1 MYDIS
6 GLFPAQD
13 CPGAISVERA
23 IAELRAGRPVAL
35 SEGEVRLLVYP
46 AENLDEGSAEAL
58 ERMGGARLVLS
69 AQRLGR
75 LGVERAGPGLIALPH
90 LDLDRIS
97 ALILDEEARIDAPVA
112 NPTPPEEAALD
123 IMRLAQL
130 LPAAIVVRLEAPIAG
145 LVEIA
150 ARDIRAFRARKITT
164 LRLIGRAPVPLEGAP
179 NSEIAVF
186 RGGEGLRDQAAVIV
200 GEPDLANPVQVRLHS
215 ACLTGDL
222 FGSLKCDCGDQ
233 LRHTAKF
240 MAENGGGVILY
251 LDQEGRGN
259 GLSNKIRAY
268 GLQAQ
273 GHDTYDA
280 DEILGFGLDQRR
292 FGYAARMLDLLGVTR
307 VRLMTN
313 NPVKIEALRAA
324 GLEVSDQRIQGRP
337 TPQNIHYL
345 ATKRDRAGHF
355 LDVDVPLPKD

>member
-6 GLFPAQD
+6 GLFPANESSTV
-13 CPGAISVERA
+13 SVERGV
-23 IAELRAGRPVAL
+23 AELRAGRPVVLA
-35 SEGEVRLLVYP
+35 EGAQKFLVYP
-46 AENLDEGSAEAL
+46 AEQLDEHAADVL
-58 ERMGGARLVLS
+58 DRIGGARLILTM
-69 AQRLGR
+69 QRLGR
-75 LGVERAGPGLIALPH
+75 LGVERDGPGLIALQKI
-90 LDLDRIS
+90 DIERIT
-97 ALILDEEARIDAPVA
+97 ALILDEDARIDAPVS
-112 NPTPPEEAALD
+112 NPVPAEEAALD
-123 IMRLAQL
+123 LLRLAHL
-130 LPAAIVVRLEAPIAG
+130 LPAAILIKLDAPVAG
-145 LVEIA
+145 LNEVA
-150 ARDIRAFRARKITT
+150 GADIRAFRARKITS

-200 GEPDLANPVQVRLHS
+200 GDPDLSGPVHVRLHS

-259 GLSNKIRAY
+259 GLANKVRAY
-268 GLQAQ
+268 GLQAK

-313 NPVKIEALRAA
+313 NPKKIEALRAA

-337 TPQNIHYL
+337 TPENIHYL

-355 LDVDVPLPKD
+355 LDVDVPPSAEN